1 MSFDQQK
8 PFSHPIIEE
17 LIQKQWFSES
27 VSEGAKYRQIFNP
40 IPIEIICLVCTV
52 VIVLS
57 YLYLIIY
64 YTNNALGPTCSWRV
78 DGWYIYQ
85 EKAWGRV
92 L

>member
-40 IPIEIICLVCTV
+40 IPMEIICLVCTV

-64 YTNNALGPTCSWRV
+64 CNNNALDLICS
-78 DGWYIYQ
+78 
-85 EKAWGRV
+85 
-92 L
+92 

>member
-1 MSFDQQK
+1 MSFNQQK
-8 PFSHPIIEE
+8 PFLHLIIKE

-40 IPIEIICLVCTV
+40 IPMEIICLVCTV

-64 YTNNALGPTCSWRV
+64 YTNDALGPTCS
-78 DGWYIYQ
+78 
-85 EKAWGRV
+85 
-92 L
+92 

>member
-8 PFSHPIIEE
+8 PFSHPIIEK

-27 VSEGAKYRQIFNP
+27 VSKRAKYRQIFNL
-40 IPIEIICLVCTV
+40 IPMEIICLICTV

-64 YTNNALGPTCSWRV
+64 YTNNALGSTCS
-78 DGWYIYQ
+78 
-85 EKAWGRV
+85 
-92 L
+92 

>member
-1 MSFDQQK
+1 MSFNQQK
-8 PFSHPIIEE
+8 PFLHPIIKE
-17 LIQKQWFSES
+17 LIQKQWFSEL
-27 VSEGAKYRQIFNP
+27 VSKGAKYRQIFNP
-40 IPIEIICLVCTV
+40 IPIENICLVCIV

-78 DGWYIYQ
+78 DGWYMCQ

>member
-1 MSFDQQK
+1 MSFNQQK
-8 PFSHPIIEE
+8 PFSHPIIKE

-40 IPIEIICLVCTV
+40 IPIEIICLVYTV

-64 YTNNALGPTCSWRV
+64 CTNNALGSTYS
-78 DGWYIYQ
+78 
-85 EKAWGRV
+85 
-92 L
+92 

>member
-8 PFSHPIIEE
+8 PFSHPIIKE

-27 VSEGAKYRQIFNP
+27 VSEEAKYRHIFNP
-40 IPIEIICLVCTV
+40 IPMEIICLVCTV

-64 YTNNALGPTCSWRV
+64 YTNNALGPTCS
-78 DGWYIYQ
+78 
-85 EKAWGRV
+85 
-92 L
+92 

>member
-1 MSFDQQK
+1 M
-8 PFSHPIIEE
+8 
-17 LIQKQWFSES
+17 
-27 VSEGAKYRQIFNP
+27 
-40 IPIEIICLVCTV
+40 EIICLICTV

-64 YTNNALGPTCSWRV
+64 YTNNALGPTYSWRV
-78 DGWYIYQ
+78 DGWYICQ

>member
-8 PFSHPIIEE
+8 PFLHPIIEE

-27 VSEGAKYRQIFNP
+27 VSKGAKYRQIFNP
-40 IPIEIICLVCTV
+40 IPMEIICLVCIV

-64 YTNNALGPTCSWRV
+64 YTNNALGPTCS
-78 DGWYIYQ
+78 
-85 EKAWGRV
+85 
-92 L
+92 

>member
-1 MSFDQQK
+1 MSFNQQK
-8 PFSHPIIEE
+8 PFLHLIIKE

-40 IPIEIICLVCTV
+40 IPMEIICLVCTV

-64 YTNNALGPTCSWRV
+64 YTNNALGPTCS
-78 DGWYIYQ
+78 
-85 EKAWGRV
+85 
-92 L
+92 

>member
-1 MSFDQQK
+1 MSFNQQK
-8 PFSHPIIEE
+8 PFLHPIIKE
-17 LIQKQWFSES
+17 LIQKQWFLEL

-40 IPIEIICLVCTV
+40 IPIENICLVCIV

-64 YTNNALGPTCSWRV
+64 YTNNALDLTCSWRV
-78 DGWYIYQ
+78 DGWYMCQ
-85 EKAWGRV
+85 EKAWDRV

>member
-27 VSEGAKYRQIFNP
+27 VSEEVKYRQIFNS
-40 IPIEIICLVCTV
+40 ILIEIICLICTV

-57 YLYLIIY
+57 F
-64 YTNNALGPTCSWRV
+64 C
-78 DGWYIYQ
+78 
-85 EKAWGRV
+85 
-92 L
+92 